1 MNQDL
6 DALSLIPE
14 LSADEFERF
23 RKAAHILTSKTFII
37 RGIGKERELY
47 DFTVRNIALFEAW
60 FSCMDASLVRDENLG
75 VIAFRGSGL
84 VRMHFTREEIC
95 AVLALRLLYEDKKLE
110 VSLTAFP
117 VVGVADFQQKYNA
130 MTGDEIRK
138 TALINVLRRLS
149 SCKLIAIDSQDYA
162 DPETIIQ
169 LYPSI
174 LMSIDRNALDEAIAF
189 LESKNSPDTKNAVDS
204 GEGSAGNSDESSFD
218 DSVEAVESSEGD
230 E

>member
-1 MNQDL
+1 MNQDIE
-6 DALSLIPE
+6 ALSLIQE
-14 LSADEFERF
+14 LSTDEFERF

-117 VVGVADFQQKYNA
+117 VVSVADFQQKYNA

-138 TALINVLRRLS
+138 TALINILRRLS
-149 SCKLIAIDSQDYA
+149 SCKLVAIDSQDYA
-162 DPETIIQ
+162 DPETIVQ

-174 LMSIDRNALDEAIAF
+174 LMSIDRNALDEAVVF
-189 LESKNSPDTKNAVDS
+189 LESKNSPDNKNA
-204 GEGSAGNSDESSFD
+204 AD
-218 DSVEAVESSEGD
+218 DSAESPVDDFIEAVERSEGD